1 VNSILIIDDN
11 QGVCSALEILLS
23 LHDLQAMSANT
34 AEDGLSMLASHQVN
48 LVIQDM
54 NFTEDTTSGADG
66 EQLFARIRE
75 DYPQIPIILL
85 TAWTHLDT
93 AVKLVKG
100 GAADYL
106 AKPWDDDKLV
116 TSIRNLLEL
125 NRVGI
130 ELDARKED
138 QATQR
143 QALAGFDLCGT
154 VFESSAMMQVIH
166 LAAQVA
172 DSDLPV
178 LITGPNGAGKE
189 KIAEIIH
196 ANSRRSGPM
205 VAVNAGAMPS
215 DLIESEL
222 FGATAGAFTG
232 ATNREGRFAK
242 AHKGTLFLDEIGNL
256 SLSGQMKLLRVLQT
270 GQFEKLG
277 SAESQTADVRIICA
291 TNDDL
296 PARIRAGQF
305 REDLYY
311 RINVL
316 EISIPPLNNRQADI
330 LPLARHFLDQGRELS
345 IAAERALFD
354 YHWPGNVRE
363 LQNCM
368 RRAQLLRKS
377 GPIELSDLRLDLE
390 DQRAWAETAGGA
402 GELRG
407 ELSRELSGEDIQ
419 AALDRFNGVVSRA
432 AKSLGLSRQ
441 AFYRR
446 MENFGL
452 KSQSNL

>member
-1 VNSILIIDDN
+1 VSSILIIDDN

-23 LHDLQAMSANT
+23 LHDLKTMSAST
-34 AEDGLSMLASHQVN
+34 PEEGLSLLAAHEVN

-54 NFTEDTTSGADG
+54 NFAQDTTSGADG
-66 EQLFARIRE
+66 EQLFAQIRAA
-75 DYPQIPIILL
+75 YPRIPIILL
-85 TAWTHLDT
+85 TAWTHLDV
-93 AVKLVKG
+93 AVKLVKN

-116 TSIRNLLEL
+116 TSIGNLLEL
-125 NRVGI
+125 NRVGT
-130 ELDARKED
+130 ELDARRDD

-143 QALAGFDLCGT
+143 QALADFDLCDT
-154 VFESSAMMQVIH
+154 VFASSAMMQVIH

-196 ANSRRSGPM
+196 ANSSRSGPM
-205 VAVNAGAMPS
+205 VAVNAGAMPA

-232 ATNREGRFAK
+232 ASNREGRFAK
-242 AHKGTLFLDEIGNL
+242 AHQGTLFLDEIGNL
-256 SLSGQMKLLRVLQT
+256 SLPGQMKLLRVLQT

-277 SAESQTADVRIICA
+277 SSEVQTADVRVICA
-291 TNDDL
+291 TNGDL
-296 PARIRAGQF
+296 PAGIRAGQF

-311 RINVL
+311 RINVV
-316 EISIPPLNNRQADI
+316 EIAVPPLNKRQADI
-330 LPLARHFLDQGRELS
+330 LALAGHFLDPDRELS
-345 IAAERALFD
+345 AAAERVLLD

-368 RRAQLLRKS
+368 RRAQLLRSS
-377 GPIELSDLRLDLE
+377 GPIEIADLRLELPDRLAATANGTLTG
-390 DQRAWAETAGGA
+390 DMSGDFRA
-402 GELRG
+402 
-407 ELSRELSGEDIQ
+407 ELSGDDIQ
-419 AALDRFNGVVSRA
+419 AALERYNGVVSRA